1 MSDILDSSLVKYRDL
16 VAGLSSMKKA
26 AVAFSGGTDSSLL
39 AYAARESMGK
49 NAVAVT
55 VASGVYTRAEI
66 EEAIKF
72 SEHHSIEHVILN
84 YDILKNAAFRS
95 NPPDRCYH
103 CKLEVFKKI
112 IGYAASE
119 DIKEVMEGSN
129 RDDLEDYRPG
139 VRALNELGIRSP
151 LKEMDF
157 SKAEIREVSKHL
169 GLETW
174 DRPPSPCLATRFP
187 YGTEIT
193 VEKLKMVDESE
204 RYIRQ
209 LGFRNV
215 RVRLESDTARIEVDP
230 ENIALL
236 AEKNTSKKIA
246 RKLKSL
252 GFLYVSLDLEGY
264 RMGSMNASISGNG

>member
-1 MSDILDSSLVKYRDL
+1 
-16 VAGLSSMKKA
+16 
-26 AVAFSGGTDSSLL
+26 
-39 AYAARESMGK
+39 
-49 NAVAVT
+49 
-55 VASGVYTRAEI
+55 
-66 EEAIKF
+66 
-72 SEHHSIEHVILN
+72 
-84 YDILKNAAFRS
+84 
-95 NPPDRCYH
+95 
-103 CKLEVFKKI
+103 
-112 IGYAASE
+112 
-119 DIKEVMEGSN
+119 
-129 RDDLEDYRPG
+129 
-139 VRALNELGIRSP
+139 
-151 LKEMDF
+151 MDF